1 MDFIQHPF
9 LAFCATPEFVLQ
21 CVIIA
26 TTDKNTQG
34 NGWGEPQNPGI
45 DCNTQSGIIFT
56 SLFDIVVSVGTFET
70 VVMYY

>member
-1 MDFIQHPF
+1 M
-9 LAFCATPEFVLQ
+9 
-21 CVIIA
+21 
-26 TTDKNTQG
+26 DKNTQG

-70 VVMYY
+70 MVMYY